1 PRLCEQCAHRRRGAA
16 LAAMGALGL
25 HVIAPAPPPCLDGV
39 PRVVVDGV
47 SKMFGRGGAGE
58 VLADVRLEIRTGE
71 FLCILGPSG
80 CGKSTL
86 LNIVAGFLPPTSGRV
101 LIDGAPVTGPGAE
114 RGVVFQE
121 YVLFPWLTV
130 AQNVE
135 FGPRLKGVSAEER
148 QRLAER
154 YLALV

>member
-1 PRLCEQCAHRRRGAA
+1 
-16 LAAMGALGL
+16 M
-25 HVIAPAPPPCLDGV
+25 
-39 PRVVVDGV
+39 VVDGV
-47 SKMFGRGGAGE
+47 GKTFGRGAGAGQ
-58 VLADVRLEIRTGE
+58 VLADIRLEIRPGE

-101 LIDGAPVTGPGAE
+101 LVDGAPVTGPGAE

-135 FGPRLKGVSAEER
+135 FGPRLKGVPAEER
-148 QRLAER
+148 HSLTER
-154 YLALV
+154 YLGARRAHRACGQAIPPSCRAG